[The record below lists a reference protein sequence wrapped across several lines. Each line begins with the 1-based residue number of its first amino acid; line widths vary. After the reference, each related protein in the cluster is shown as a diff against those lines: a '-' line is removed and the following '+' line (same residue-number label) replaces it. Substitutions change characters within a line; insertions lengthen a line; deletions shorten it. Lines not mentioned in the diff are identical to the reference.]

1 MRNSQLSVVVPIYNV
16 EKYLRKCV
24 DSILSQTLVVDEIIL
39 VDDGSKDHSGDIAD
53 EYAARYDQVRVIH
66 QQNGGLSAARNT
78 GIDVATKDYIAF
90 VDSDD
95 YIEPRMYEE
104 LMANLKEEKADMSI
118 GGVWTE
124 QENGEGYSPYEPN
137 IRRVWNKIEGLIEL
151 NSYQYFNMSF
161 CDAIFKRELFE
172 QKGYGEGKLRFPV
185 GKLCEDF
192 YLMHKIVARTERI
205 VYTSTPFYH
214 YVQRVNS
221 ISRNVKIN
229 LAPMDASLSQLSF
242 YIRWFPDLK
251 RIAETAAFFAH
262 ASIYT
267 SYCRVGQICPK
278 NIMNQINP
286 ICWKYLLS
294 VLRNQHIPNIKKI
307 QAITFC
313 CSKAIYKMVVQRKEH
328 R

>member
-16 EKYLRKCV
+16 ENYLRKCV
-24 DSILSQTLVVDEIIL
+24 DSILNQTLVVDEIIL

-53 EYAARYDQVRVIH
+53 EYAAKYEYVRVIH
-66 QQNGGLSAARNT
+66 QTNGGLSAARNT
-78 GIDVATKDYIAF
+78 GIDAATKEYIAF

-104 LMANLKEEKADMSI
+104 LMSNLTEEKADMSI

-124 QENGEGYSPYEPN
+124 QENGEGYSPYASN
-137 IRRVWNKIEGLIEL
+137 IKRIWNKIEGLIEL

-161 CDAIFKRELFE
+161 CDAIFKRNLFE
-172 QKGYGEGKLRFPV
+172 QEGYGEGKLRFPV

-192 YLMHKIVARTERI
+192 YLMHRIVARTEKI

-214 YVQRVNS
+214 YVQRSNS

-229 LAPMDASLSQLSF
+229 LAPMEASLSQLAF
-242 YIRWFPDLK
+242 YTKWFPELK
-251 RIAETAAFFAH
+251 YIAETAAFFAH

-267 SYCRVGQICPK
+267 SYCRAGQKCPA
-278 NIMNQINP
+278 NIMRQIDP
-286 ICWKYLLS
+286 TCRKWLLS
-294 VLRNQHIPNIKKI
+294 VLQNEYIPRIKKI
-307 QAITFC
+307 QAIVFC
-313 CSKAIYKMVVQRKEH
+313 CSKTIYKKVVQRKMH